1 MKMDGASIA
10 ANLEKINSR
19 IAEACRRAG
28 RSAESVRLLAVSKG
42 QRVEKI
48 RAAYDAGHRSFAENY
63 VQESLDKFSQLENLA
78 IAWHFIG
85 RIQSNK
91 VKALAGRF
99 RVIHSVDRLS
109 IAKAIDAA
117 STKPQEVF
125 LQYNVA
131 DEVSKGGGR
140 EKDVIELA
148 KAVSA
153 MKNLRVTGIMV
164 MPPLF
169 ENPEEARPF
178 FRKAR
183 DLAGSFG
190 FRELS
195 MGTSH
200 DFEVAIEEGATWVRV
215 GTDIF
220 GPRGENE

>member
-1 MKMDGASIA
+1 MKTDGTSIA
-10 ANLEKINSR
+10 ENLEIINRR
-19 IAEACRRAG
+19 IAEACRRSG
-28 RSAESVRLLAVSKG
+28 RKVESVRLLAVSKG
-42 QRVEKI
+42 QPVQKI
-48 RAAYDAGHRSFAENY
+48 RAAYEAGHRSFAENY
-63 VQESLDKFSQLENLA
+63 VQESLQKLNELENLA

-91 VKALAGRF
+91 VKLLAGRF
-99 RVIHSVDRLS
+99 RIVHSVDRLS
-109 IAKAIDAA
+109 VAQALDVA
-117 STKPQEVF
+117 SPRPQEIF

-148 KAVSA
+148 KATA
-153 MKNLRVTGIMV
+153 KMKNLRVTGIMV

-169 ENPEEARPF
+169 ENPEEARPY

-183 DLAGSFG
+183 ELAGSFG
-190 FRELS
+190 FQELS

-215 GTDIF
+215 GTEIF
-220 GPRGENE
+220 GARGEAE